1 MKEEKPIVV
10 YVAIAANLAIGAMK
24 FVVSFITGS
33 SAMLAEA
40 IHSTADSGNELLLL
54 LGIKRSKKP
63 ADEEHP
69 LGHGRELYFWSLIVA
84 IVLFGAG
91 AGMSI
96 YEGITSLSQ
105 SGEMK
110 NVGWN
115 YAVLGFAF
123 LADGTSWITAFRQLR
138 KQKKDKETFWHSIRT
153 SKDPSVFIIFGEDT
167 ADVAGLFVAFL
178 GVFLGQQLHSRLP
191 DVIASILVGLIL
203 AVIAFYLIYE
213 SKSLLIGEA
222 ADPEIIARVQKM
234 VHNHPAVE
242 KVQVPLTVQLSPEE
256 VFLALDVQFKPDLQ
270 AAELVKVIDELEA
283 EIHQEQQSI
292 GKIFIEVE
300 RLKGSDGKQ
309 HST

>member
-1 MKEEKPIVV
+1 MKEEKPVAV
-10 YVAIAANLAIGAMK
+10 YTAIAANLAIAALK
-24 FVVSFITGS
+24 FIVSLITGS

-40 IHSTADSGNELLLL
+40 IHSAADTGNELLLL

-63 ADEEHP
+63 PDEDHP

-96 YEGITSLSQ
+96 YEGITNLSET
-105 SGEMK
+105 GELK

-115 YAVLGFAF
+115 YAVIGFAF
-123 LADGTSWITAFRQLR
+123 VADGTSWTIAFRQLW
-138 KQKKDKETFWHSIRT
+138 KQKRKNESFWDSIRT
-153 SKDPSVFIIFGEDT
+153 SKDPSVFIVFGEDT

-191 DVIASILVGLIL
+191 DVIASIIVGVIL
-203 AVIAFYLIYE
+203 AIIAVYLIYE

-222 ADPEIIARVQKM
+222 ADAEIVARVQKM
-234 VHNHPAVE
+234 VHEHPAVE
-242 KVQVPLTVQLSPEE
+242 KVQVPLTIQLSPKE
-256 VFLALDVQFKPDLQ
+256 VFLAVDVQFKPDLQ
-270 AAELVKVIDELEA
+270 ATELVKVIDELEE

-300 RLKGSDGKQ
+300 RLKGPDGKQ
-309 HST
+309 HSA

>member
-1 MKEEKPIVV
+1 MKEEKPIAV
-10 YVAIAANLAIGAMK
+10 YGAIAANLAIAVMK
-24 FVVSFITGS
+24 FVVSLITGS

-40 IHSTADSGNELLLL
+40 IHSTADTGNELLLL

-63 ADEEHP
+63 PDDKHP

-105 SGEMK
+105 TGEMK

-123 LADGTSWITAFRQLR
+123 LADGTSWTIAFRQLM
-138 KQKKDKETFWHSIRT
+138 KQKRDQESFWHSIKT
-153 SKDPSVFIIFGEDT
+153 SKDPSVFIVFGEDT
-167 ADVAGLFVAFL
+167 ADLAGLFVAFL
-178 GVFLGQQLHSRLP
+178 GVFVGQQFHSHYP
-191 DVIASILVGLIL
+191 DVIASMIVGLIL
-203 AVIAFYLIYE
+203 AIIAVYLIYE

-222 ADPEIIARVQKM
+222 ADAEIIARVQKM

-242 KVQVPLTVQLSPEE
+242 KVQVPLTVQLSPKEI
-256 VFLALDVQFKPDLQ
+256 FLAVDVQFKPDLQ
-270 AAELVKVIDELEA
+270 ATELVQVIDELE
-283 EIHQEQQSI
+283 EKIRQEQQSV

-300 RLKGSDGKQ
+300 RVKGSDGKRD
-309 HST
+309 HS